1 MLFQNNISNIPFKQ
15 WLLQDRENNLL
26 LKLCIVVIILLFA
39 GFKFLYPFP
48 NFMPPDSESYV
59 DAAVNNQ
66 LINLW
71 AIGYSKFLRLFSCFT
86 SSHVALVWF
95 QYLLLQTS
103 VLYFLFSI
111 RYLLS
116 PDKWLFRVFLG
127 ISVFNPL
134 LPHISNFVSSD
145 VLFTALSLLWFTQLF
160 WILYQPNRRLLIW
173 HAIVLLLAFMVRY
186 NSFFY
191 PCISIVV
198 ILLTHLHMRIKLL
211 SITLIIILL
220 VAFTGSTI
228 CQYYK
233 DTGTLQYSV
242 FGGWLIG
249 SNALY
254 GYAHAQ
260 PDPPERLPA
269 RFQALHRIV
278 NKHMDSIRHLPVR
291 PDAEVAIYYF
301 WNFQSPLWVY
311 MNKKWEKDTAAGYFK
326 RWASV
331 APLYADY
338 GSYLIT
344 RHPGLFLR
352 YYVWPNFVKYYAPPA
367 KFMGSYNLGNET
379 VVPLIA
385 QWFGWKS
392 NRIYDYFRN
401 KEIIIVEPFSIIS
414 AVVNLL
420 FITCF
425 ITFVY
430 LGELRRCSPL
440 SRKILLLTLVV
451 WFGNMVFSVLS
462 APIELRYQLFPLIIT
477 IIFLGLLL
485 YPLLTASRDSEKRCG
500 GRLF

>member
-1 MLFQNNISNIPFKQ
+1 
-15 WLLQDRENNLL
+15 LQDRENRLL
-26 LKLCIVVIILLFA
+26 LKLSSIVIVLLFA

-48 NFMPPDSESYV
+48 NFMPPDSDSYV
-59 DAAVNNQ
+59 DAAISNQ

-95 QYLLLQTS
+95 QYLLLQVS
-103 VLYFLFSI
+103 LLYFLFSV
-111 RYLLS
+111 RYLLL
-116 PDKWLFRVFLG
+116 PDKWLFRILLG
-127 ISVFNPL
+127 ISILNPL

-145 VLFTALSLLWFTQLF
+145 VLFTALSLFWFTQLF
-160 WILYQPNRRLLIW
+160 WILYQPNRMLLLW
-173 HAIVLLLAFMVRY
+173 HAIVLLFAFMVRY
-186 NSFFY
+186 NALFY

-198 ILLTHLHMRIKLL
+198 ILLTHLRLKVKFVSIGLIMLL
-211 SITLIIILL
+211 LG
-220 VAFTGSTI
+220 AFIGSTI
-228 CQYYK
+228 RQYYK
-233 DTGTLQYSV
+233 DTATLQYSA

-254 GYAHAQ
+254 GYAYAR
-260 PDPPERLPA
+260 PDPTERLPA
-269 RFQALHRIV
+269 RFQALHQIV
-278 NKHMDSIRHLPVR
+278 NKHMDSIRHMPFR
-291 PDAEVAIYYF
+291 PDAEVSIYYF
-301 WNFQSPLWVY
+301 WNFQSPLLVY
-311 MNKKWEKDTAAGYFK
+311 MNKKWEKDTTAGYFK

-338 GSYLIT
+338 GRYLIEK
-344 RHPGLFLR
+344 HPGLFLR

-385 QWFGWKS
+385 QWFGWKNNKVHS
-392 NRIYDYFRN
+392 YFKN

-425 ITFVY
+425 ITFAS
-430 LGELRRCSPL
+430 LGGLRRCSPL
-440 SRKILLLTLVV
+440 SRQILLWTLMV
-451 WFGNMVFSVLS
+451 WFVNMFFSVLS

-477 IIFLGLLL
+477 IVFLGLLL
-485 YPLLTASRDSEKRCG
+485 YPLLAARRDSQKG
-500 GRLF
+500 MGVDYFSSSQVSTAFK